1 MSPPRA
7 SLPDDKTGDDAYA
20 RRLAMS
26 QGVAAPPAALAPSP
40 GPAAAAAAEDPAII
54 SRAPVRY
61 EQPEPASPP
70 VAAVGSP
77 EPMDEDRPQDD
88 ADAPRSNVPG
98 QKHFATRLM
107 QKFGWSKG
115 QGLGADNAG
124 RAEPLR
130 VQVEKRRKRPDAEG
144 GGWAEPAGKGRIID
158 TSRNKDKDT
167 ATASSSSKFGTMSH
181 VVVLR
186 HMLDNIENLQHEIEE
201 GLGQEIGEECGT
213 QYGRVER
220 LYIDVSGRN
229 VYIKFVDQVSALRAV
244 NALDGRVFAG
254 STIAP
259 RYYDEDMFERGV
271 YE

>member
-26 QGVAAPPAALAPSP
+26 QGVAAPTPE
-40 GPAAAAAAEDPAII
+40 EDASTI

-61 EQPEPASPP
+61 EQPKPLSPP
-70 VAAVGSP
+70 PAAGSP
-77 EPMDEDRPQDD
+77 EPMDEDKPEDD
-88 ADAPRSNVPG
+88 ANAPRSNVPG

-115 QGLGADNAG
+115 QGLGADNSG

-158 TSRNKDKDT
+158 SSRNKNKSDSSAPIS
-167 ATASSSSKFGTMSH
+167 ATTSKFGTMSP

-220 LYIDVSGRN
+220 LYIDVPGRN

-259 RYYDEDMFERGV
+259 QYYAEDMFEGGV